1 MIDSKKINNYLAQ
14 LTDVHNNV
22 NRQHMVLLR
31 KAIQKGV
38 FSNDEL
44 LFLRRYMIKK
54 NIDKEYDKELL
65 NINFGKFLRNM
76 QVLLSYEIKKAHAHH
91 ILYKCGIGKKQK
103 DLVKI
108 GQAILCKY
116 GIDYIVGLENLVW
129 APNIQGQHTKENL
142 QKLVEA
148 LIKADADGTDY
159 CGIKRILKY
168 YGEEASQR

>member
-1 MIDSKKINNYLAQ
+1 MI
-14 LTDVHNNV
+14 T
-22 NRQHMVLLR
+22 LR

-76 QVLLSYEIKKAHAHH
+76 QVLLSYEIKKTHAHH